1 VSDPI
6 SRERSARRGILTF
19 FVIAV
24 TIAGCM
30 FTFKLYSF
38 LQTIQRDEL
47 AGFAFDPIVIYGI
60 VAAGFGCLLMWAFL
74 SGQFKQIEE
83 PKHAMLK
90 RALEQEAAEGYTPL
104 EDRV

>member
-1 VSDPI
+1 MSEEQRD
-6 SRERSARRGILTF
+6 RGARRGILIF
-19 FVIAV
+19 FVSAV
-24 TIAGCM
+24 AVAGCM

-38 LQTIQRDEL
+38 LQTIKKDEL

-60 VAAGFGCLLMWAFL
+60 VAAGFLCLLTWAFMT
-74 SGQFKQIEE
+74 GQFKRIEE

-104 EDRV
+104 EDRA